1 MRYSRDMEH
10 WIELKWSRRSIAKV
24 AEILEY
30 VARDNL
36 DAGKKLTSEIRS
48 KAKILR

>member
-1 MRYSRDMEH
+1 MCDIGH

-24 AEILEY
+24 VEILEY

-36 DAGKKLTSEIRS
+36 NGSKTLASDIRPN
-48 KAKILR
+48 AKILR